1 MSKPSPFTVIQSKQ
15 QTDLAGEMSEKIKEI
30 IYSYEAQVPLA
41 LAIGVL
47 RIVEKEIMEAA

>member
-1 MSKPSPFTVIQSKQ
+1 MSRPSPFTVIQSKQ
-15 QTDLAGEMSEKIKEI
+15 QTDLAGEMSEKIQEI